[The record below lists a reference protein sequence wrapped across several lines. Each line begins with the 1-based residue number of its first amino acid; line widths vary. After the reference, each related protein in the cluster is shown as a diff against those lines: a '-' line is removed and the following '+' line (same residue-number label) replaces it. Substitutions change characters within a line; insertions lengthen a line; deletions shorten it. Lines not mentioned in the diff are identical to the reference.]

1 MTGGVAPHGE
11 QSRANARLRGWAG
24 HVNEPNVASFA
35 TTVHD
40 VRPTHAAWTIEKD
53 DTAEQDALV
62 TKRHD
67 DEETI
72 IGRPNEAKLTDT
84 MDIPIGHVAV
94 PG

>member
-24 HVNEPNVASFA
+24 PVNAPNVASFA
-35 TTVHD
+35 TMVHD

-72 IGRPNEAKLTDT
+72 IGRPNDCKDLERMA
-84 MDIPIGHVAV
+84 I
-94 PG
+94 